1 MQHNS
6 FYCFKPD
13 SSVLTGSNN
22 IKVLHVIGRLSYGG
36 LEGGVVKVVNN
47 IRRDV
52 FHPSL
57 ISLRG
62 FDEQVRSAL
71 RDDVE
76 FAVVQRKAG
85 RDWGLVR
92 KLANFFM
99 QQRADIVHSHN
110 WETWLYS
117 FLAARLAHV
126 PVFIHGE
133 HGLEAADL
141 SERMHKRLF
150 KIMLASQTDHF
161 TTVSPDIAYRMAQQW
176 RVNKKKITITPN
188 GIDRQRFC
196 PPHLREICKQN
207 VGLPSDAFVI
217 GTVAGRF
224 TAVKDLPTLLR
235 AFSLIHQHHP
245 NAALVIVGEGD
256 RHAQQALRQ
265 LATELDLSPA
275 LRIVKPTPQV
285 EKYMQAFDVYANSS
299 LYEGMSNTLLEA
311 MGCGAAIVATRA
323 GGTPFI
329 VKDRKHG
336 LLVEPQS
343 PEKLAQAIGELMTN
357 PALRAMLSDS
367 ARRYVE
373 RHHCIETFVR
383 KHEDLYANFFS
394 RNITNRKSVRPAQLS
409 SRVSVPGFAF

>member
-1 MQHNS
+1 MPALVV
-6 FYCFKPD
+6 K
-13 SSVLTGSNN
+13 N
-22 IKVLHVIGRLSYGG
+22 IKILHLIGRLSFGG
-36 LEGGVVKVVNN
+36 LEGGVLKVVNN
-47 IRRDV
+47 IRRDL
-52 FHPSL
+52 FHPFL

-62 FDEQVRSAL
+62 FDQQVRNSL

-76 FAVVQRKAG
+76 FAVIQRNAG

-92 KLANFFM
+92 KLTNFFM
-99 QQRADIVHSHN
+99 QQRVDIVHSHN

-117 FLAARLAHV
+117 FLAAQIAHV

-141 SERMHKRLF
+141 SERMFKRMF

-161 TTVSPDIAYRMAQQW
+161 TTVSRDIANRMEQQW
-176 RVNKKKITITPN
+176 RVKKQKITVTPN
-188 GIDRQRFC
+188 GIDLQRFC
-196 PPHLREICKQN
+196 LPRQREACRLSL
-207 VGLPSDAFVI
+207 GLPSEAFVL

-235 AFSLIHQHHP
+235 AFSLIRQHHA
-245 NAALVIVGEGD
+245 NAALVIVGEGERYD
-256 RHAQQALRQ
+256 QQVLQ
-265 LATELDLSPA
+265 KLAVELGLPPA
-275 LRIVKPTPQV
+275 LRFVKPCEHI
-285 EKYMQAFDVYANSS
+285 EKYMQAFDVYVNSS

-311 MGCGAAIVATRA
+311 MGCGAAIVATRV

-329 VKDRKHG
+329 VNDRKHG

-367 ARRYVE
+367 ARRYAE

-383 KHEDLYANFFS
+383 KHEDLYASFFS
-394 RNITNRKSVRPAQLS
+394 RNIANRKSVRQAQLS
-409 SRVSVPGFAF
+409 SRASVPGFAF

>member
-1 MQHNS
+1 MPALAV
-6 FYCFKPD
+6 K
-13 SSVLTGSNN
+13 N
-22 IKVLHVIGRLSYGG
+22 IKILHVIGRLSFGG
-36 LEGGVVKVVNN
+36 LEGGVLKVVNN
-47 IRRDV
+47 IRRDL
-52 FHPSL
+52 FRPFL

-62 FDEQVRSAL
+62 SDEQVRNTL

-76 FAVVQRKAG
+76 FDVVQRKAG
-85 RDWGLVR
+85 RDWGLVP
-92 KLANFFM
+92 KLADFILKN
-99 QQRADIVHSHN
+99 RVDIVHSHN

-133 HGLEAADL
+133 HGLEAVDL
-141 SERMHKRLF
+141 NERSLKRMF
-150 KIMLASQTDHF
+150 KIMLASRTEHF
-161 TTVSPDIAYRMAQQW
+161 TTVSPDIAKRMEQQW
-176 RVNKKKITITPN
+176 RVNKQKITITPN
-188 GIDRQRFC
+188 GIDLQRFC
-196 PPHLREICKQN
+196 SPRQREICKLN
-207 VGLPSDAFVI
+207 LGLPSDAFVI

-224 TAVKDLPTLLR
+224 TAVKDLTSLLR
-235 AFSLIHQHHP
+235 ASALIHQHHS
-245 NAALVIVGEGD
+245 NAMLVIVGEGD
-256 RHAQQALRQ
+256 AHAQQALVQ
-265 LATELDLSPA
+265 LAVELGLSPA

-329 VKDRKHG
+329 VNDRKYG
-336 LLVEPQS
+336 LLVEPQA

-383 KHEDLYANFFS
+383 KHEDLYASFFS
-394 RNITNRKSVRPAQLS
+394 RNIINRKSIRPAQLS
-409 SRVSVPGFAF
+409 SRASVPGFAF

>member
-1 MQHNS
+1 MNGGERV
-6 FYCFKPD
+6 K
-13 SSVLTGSNN
+13 
-22 IKVLHVIGRLSYGG
+22 ILHLIGRLSFGG

-47 IRRDV
+47 IRRD
-52 FHPSL
+52 L
-57 ISLRG
+57 IRTFLITLSG
-62 FDEQVRSAL
+62 YDEQVRNTL

-92 KLANFFM
+92 KLAAFFM

-188 GIDRQRFC
+188 GIDFRKFSLPQN
-196 PPHLREICKQN
+196 HGACKRSL
-207 VGLPSDAFVI
+207 GLPSEAFVI

-224 TAVKDLPTLLR
+224 TEVKDMPTLLR
-235 AFSLIHQHHP
+235 AFSLIHQHHR
-245 NAALVIVGEGD
+245 NAAFVIVGEGD

-265 LATELDLSPA
+265 LAAELDLSPA

-311 MGCGAAIVATRA
+311 MGCGAAIVATCA

-336 LLVEPQS
+336 LLVEPQA

-357 PALRAMLSDS
+357 PALRTMLSDS

-373 RHHCIETFVR
+373 RYHCIETYVR
-383 KHEDLYANFFS
+383 KHEDL
-394 RNITNRKSVRPAQLS
+394 
-409 SRVSVPGFAF
+409 